1 MAPLEG
7 FVLESSDEG
16 HQYEEV
22 DCSPAFQPD
31 ETAAKEI
38 DLQKEA
44 RAKELTYTFEQRP
57 AGG

>member
-1 MAPLEG
+1 M
-7 FVLESSDEG
+7 LESSDEG